1 MGLPGTGKTFLSE
14 QLVRILVKNDKTVT
28 WFNADIVRQQYNDWD
43 FSEDGRIRQSI
54 RMKEIADTASTDFVI
69 CDFVCPLPV
78 MRDNFKADWTIWV
91 DTLQESRYADTNK
104 LFVKPDIYD
113 IRVIEQDADKWAE
126 IIVQSILNNS

>member
-126 IIVQSILNNS
+126 IIVQ

>member
-28 WFNADIVRQQYNDWD
+28 WFNADIVRQRYNDWD